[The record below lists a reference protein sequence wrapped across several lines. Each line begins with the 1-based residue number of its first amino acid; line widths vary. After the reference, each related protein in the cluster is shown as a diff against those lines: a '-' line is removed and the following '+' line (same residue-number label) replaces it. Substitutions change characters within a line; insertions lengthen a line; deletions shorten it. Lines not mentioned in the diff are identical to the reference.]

1 MEGGR
6 GEGLPV
12 MNGRTQ
18 IKQTARTAFRVLHTP
33 NVQGFVTTQTVTIA
47 IAKIERS
54 VAYDIV
60 MWLSA
65 TIYHS
70 DRPCGWVSIKE
81 KEKKPTCTVIWVTSP
96 FILQAMPSGSLRSRA
111 KM

>member
-1 MEGGR
+1 M
-6 GEGLPV
+6 

-18 IKQTARTAFRVLHTP
+18 IKQTARTDFRVLHTP

-47 IAKIERS
+47 IARIERS
-54 VAYDIV
+54 VAYNIV

-70 DRPCGWVSIKE
+70 DRPRGWVFIKE
-81 KEKKPTCTVIWVTSP
+81 KEKKLTCTVIWVTSP
-96 FILQAMPSGSLRSRA
+96 FILQGMPSGNSRSRA